1 MQNSPIRMGV
11 TEWLLLLLLSVLWG
25 SSFLFMKV
33 AVQDLPVFTVVLGR
47 IGIAAIFLTGLL
59 YLRGHRLPTDA
70 REWGQLLLLGIL
82 RAALP
87 ITLFVWA
94 GTQID
99 SGVSGILNSTTPL
112 FTAIVAHFFTQDER
126 LTGYRVAGILLGM
139 VGVIFLIG
147 PSALQGL
154 GQNVLG
160 QLAVL
165 GATCAYG
172 FAGVYG
178 RRFGDTPVL
187 VTTAG
192 FLLASTILILP
203 IALILDQPWQLDYGL
218 IPVASV
224 LALAIFNTAIAFMV
238 WLTLNLRAGANNTS
252 QVTFLIP
259 FMALMLGWAVL
270 DEQINWNALIGLL
283 FILLGLAV
291 AQKRLFTLSFGNRPR
306 FLYNARPQDK

>member
-1 MQNSPIRMGV
+1 MKNPSIQMGV
-11 TEWLLLLLLSVLWG
+11 TEWLLLLLLSLLWG

-33 AVQDLPVFTVVLGR
+33 AVQELPVFTVVLGR
-47 IGIAAIFLTGLL
+47 IGIAALFLTVLL
-59 YLRGHRLPTDA
+59 YLRGDRLPT
-70 REWGQLLLLGIL
+70 RVTEWGELMLLGIL

-112 FTAIVAHFFTQDER
+112 FTAIVAHFLTQDER
-126 LTGYRVAGILLGM
+126 LTGYRVVGVLLGM

-178 RRFGDTPVL
+178 RRFSNRPVL

-192 FLLASTILILP
+192 FLLASTLLILP
-203 IALILDQPWQLDYGL
+203 IALILDQPWTVDYHL

-224 LALAIFNTAIAFMV
+224 IALAIFNTAIAFMV
-238 WLTLNLRAGANNTS
+238 WLTLNLRSGANNTS
-252 QVTFLIP
+252 LVTFLVP
-259 FMALMLGWAVL
+259 FMAILLGMIIL
-270 DEQINWNALIGLL
+270 DEQIGWNAFVGLL
-283 FILLGLAV
+283 FIILGLTAS
-291 AQKRLFTLSFGNRPR
+291 QRRLFQRASTTE
-306 FLYNARPQDK
+306 AV

>member
-1 MQNSPIRMGV
+1 MKNPSIQMGV
-11 TEWLLLLLLSVLWG
+11 TEWLLLLLLSLLWG
-25 SSFLFMKV
+25 SSFLLMRV
-33 AVQDLPVFTVVLGR
+33 AVQELPVFTVVLGR
-47 IGIAAIFLTGLL
+47 IGIAALFLTTLL
-59 YLRGHRLPTDA
+59 YLRGDRLPT
-70 REWGQLLLLGIL
+70 RVTEWGELMLLGIL

-112 FTAIVAHFFTQDER
+112 FTAIVAHFLTQDER
-126 LTGYRVAGILLGM
+126 LTGYRVVGVLLGM

-178 RRFGDTPVL
+178 RRFSNRPVL

-192 FLLASTILILP
+192 FLLASTLLILP
-203 IALILDQPWQLDYGL
+203 IALILDQPWTVDYHL

-224 LALAIFNTAIAFMV
+224 IALAIFNTAIAFMV
-238 WLTLNLRAGANNTS
+238 WLTLNLRSGANNTS
-252 QVTFLIP
+252 LVTFLVP
-259 FMALMLGWAVL
+259 FMAILLGMIIL
-270 DEQINWNALIGLL
+270 DEQIGWNAFVGLL
-283 FILLGLAV
+283 FIILGLTAS
-291 AQKRLFTLSFGNRPR
+291 QRRLFQRASTTE
-306 FLYNARPQDK
+306 AV

>member
-1 MQNSPIRMGV
+1 MKNPSIQMGV
-11 TEWLLLLLLSVLWG
+11 TEWLLLLLLSLLWG

-33 AVQDLPVFTVVLGR
+33 AVQELPVFTVVLGR
-47 IGIAAIFLTGLL
+47 IGIAAIFLMGLV
-59 YLRGHRLPTDA
+59 YLRGLELPTTIRA
-70 REWGQLLLLGIL
+70 WRQLMLLGIL

-112 FTAIVAHFFTQDER
+112 FTAIVAHCLTQDEH
-126 LTGYRVAGILLGM
+126 LTRYRVAGILLGM
-139 VGVIFLIG
+139 MGVIFLIG

-178 RRFGDTPVL
+178 RRFSDTPVL

-192 FLLASTILILP
+192 FLLASTLLILP
-203 IALILDQPWQLDYGL
+203 ITLILDQPWNLHYGFVPL
-218 IPVASV
+218 ASV

-259 FMALMLGWAVL
+259 FMAILLGWVVL
-270 DEQINWNALIGLL
+270 GEQIGWNAFIGLV

-291 AQKRLFTLSFGNRPR
+291 AQNRLFGTS
-306 FLYNARPQDK
+306 K

>member
-1 MQNSPIRMGV
+1 MGP

-33 AVQDLPVFTVVLGR
+33 AVQELPVFTVVLGR
-47 IGIAAIFLTGLL
+47 IGIAAIFLTILV
-59 YLRGHRLPTDA
+59 YVRGQQLPTTFG
-70 REWGQLLLLGIL
+70 EWGKLTLLGIL

-99 SGVSGILNSTTPL
+99 SGISGILNSTTPL
-112 FTAIVAHFFTQDER
+112 FTAIVAHFLTQDER
-126 LTGYRVAGILLGM
+126 MTSTRIIGVLLGM
-139 VGVIFLIG
+139 VGVAFLIG
-147 PSALQGL
+147 PSALQGI

-178 RRFGDTPVL
+178 RRFSHTPVL

-192 FLLASTILILP
+192 FLLASTLLILP
-203 IALILDQPWQLDYGL
+203 VALILDQPWTLHYAP
-218 IPVASV
+218 IPVAAV
-224 LALAIFNTAIAFMV
+224 AALAIFNTAIAFMV

-259 FMALMLGWAVL
+259 FMALLLGWIVL
-270 DEQINWNALIGLL
+270 GEQAGWNALIGLL
-283 FILLGLAV
+283 FILVGLAV
-291 AQKRLFTLSFGNRPR
+291 SQNRLWGK
-306 FLYNARPQDK
+306 A

>member
-1 MQNSPIRMGV
+1 MKNSSIKMGV

-25 SSFLFMKV
+25 SSFLFMKI
-33 AVQDLPVFTVVLGR
+33 AVQHLPVFTVVLGR
-47 IGIAAIFLTGLL
+47 IGIAAIFLTGLV
-59 YLRGHRLPTDA
+59 YLRGYRLPTSIT
-70 REWGQLLLLGIL
+70 EWGQLTLLGIL

-99 SGVSGILNSTTPL
+99 SGISGILNSTTPL
-112 FTAIVAHFFTQDER
+112 FTAIVAHFLTQDER
-126 LTGYRVAGILLGM
+126 LTSHRVLGVLLGM

-147 PSALQGL
+147 PGALRGL
-154 GQNVLG
+154 GQNTVG

-192 FLLASTILILP
+192 FLLASTFLILP
-203 IALILDQPWQLDYGL
+203 IALILDQPWNLHYQFV
-218 IPVASV
+218 PVASV
-224 LALAIFNTAIAFMV
+224 VALAIFNTAIAFMV

-259 FMALMLGWAVL
+259 FMAILLGWVIL
-270 DEQINWNALIGLL
+270 GEQIGLNAFIGLV

-291 AQKRLFTLSFGNRPR
+291 AQRRFFGR
-306 FLYNARPQDK
+306 A

>member
-1 MQNSPIRMGV
+1 MGV

-47 IGIAAIFLTGLL
+47 IGIAALFLTGLL
-59 YLRGHRLPTDA
+59 YLRGYRLPASLTA
-70 REWGQLLLLGIL
+70 WGQLLLLGIL

-126 LTGYRVAGILLGM
+126 LTGHRIAGVFLGM
-139 VGVIFLIG
+139 AGVIFLIG

-154 GQNVLG
+154 RQNVLG

-203 IALILDQPWQLDYGL
+203 IALILDQPWRLDYGL

-270 DEQINWNALIGLL
+270 GEQINWNALIGLL

-291 AQKRLFTLSFGNRPR
+291 AQKRLFTPSFVNRPR